1 MKRDLLLLLSALV
14 ALTSCS
20 KDDVVTTTDPQTTQI
35 SFTTEIK
42 TRVSGSSF
50 EAGDAVSVY
59 AFDGA
64 TQYASAEYTYADSKF
79 SSTNPITYIGDDEKS
94 LSYTAV
100 YPTVDDLAFS
110 FEISGDQSKD
120 ENYYASDLLVANVA
134 ATTSAEP
141 KLSFYHKMS
150 SIVLNISVT
159 QNGEAVTAGSSV
171 EMYALNNVDCNAIT
185 DSYVATGSTTT
196 ITPAANGTSGYK
208 FIIAPQDV
216 KAGESFATLTVGD
229 VTFDWIESK
238 DLNFLSGNEY
248 NYTWKVDL
256 ESKVSTI
263 TFEGMINDWNSGNDI
278 DIVGGSNTEDDSA
291 LSIVLEGG
299 NGMASSDETGTFET
313 EGVTFAYYNACYNTY
328 GSYAVNKNT
337 DGYICNAT
345 ALEGLSE
352 VILTDDYSYFNFSL
366 YVGSEAGVCTQ
377 KIEYTQEDGS
387 DDRVFTIP
395 EGYSFFTLVNETTY
409 DANADKITILFE
421 SLGET
426 STVTPPTTEEPDEP
440 EVDDTKDGIFFDGS
454 ELPTTYPTD
463 ATITVGGIDFT
474 INSVANFNG
483 LGPIQFKKSESYIY
497 NTTAIA
503 NLTEVI
509 ITLAPAGTTY
519 NNFTIYVGSS
529 VNPTETVI
537 EPTRTDDVCSYIIPE
552 GSTFVT
558 IANISNYATYAF
570 DIEFVTEKA
579 TPETLVLEGGNG
591 MASSDETGTF
601 ETEGVTFAY
610 YNACYNT
617 YGSYAVNKN
626 TDGYIC
632 NATALEGLSEVILTD
647 DYSYFN
653 FSLYVGSEAGVCT
666 QKIEYTQEDGSD
678 DRVFTIPEG
687 YSFFTLVN
695 ETTYDANA
703 DKITILF
710 ESLGETST
718 VTPPA
723 TEEPEPADPNQYTCD
738 SFLAAM
744 GKTTDDINSSSGL
757 NIVDAEFDNFT
768 FTSDKGTATTA
779 FRLWTDLTIRSYAGN
794 TVTVTAKDGKMV
806 KSIVFSASEISEAT
820 EGTADGKSWS
830 GESSTVTLTL
840 TKATNDSI
848 TIVVE

>member
-426 STVTPPTTEEPDEP
+426 STVTPP
-440 EVDDTKDGIFFDGS
+440 
-454 ELPTTYPTD
+454 
-463 ATITVGGIDFT
+463 
-474 INSVANFNG
+474 
-483 LGPIQFKKSESYIY
+483 
-497 NTTAIA
+497 
-503 NLTEVI
+503 
-509 ITLAPAGTTY
+509 
-519 NNFTIYVGSS
+519 
-529 VNPTETVI
+529 
-537 EPTRTDDVCSYIIPE
+537 
-552 GSTFVT
+552 
-558 IANISNYATYAF
+558 
-570 DIEFVTEKA
+570 
-579 TPETLVLEGGNG
+579 
-591 MASSDETGTF
+591 
-601 ETEGVTFAY
+601 
-610 YNACYNT
+610 
-617 YGSYAVNKN
+617 
-626 TDGYIC
+626 
-632 NATALEGLSEVILTD
+632 
-647 DYSYFN
+647 
-653 FSLYVGSEAGVCT
+653 
-666 QKIEYTQEDGSD
+666 
-678 DRVFTIPEG
+678 
-687 YSFFTLVN
+687 
-695 ETTYDANA
+695 
-703 DKITILF
+703 
-710 ESLGETST
+710 
-718 VTPPA
+718 A